1 MSEETME
8 RALEPHPAPPILYIW
23 DQKPRRQVV
32 RAALIFAN
40 PAKQARSLSFNI
52 GSDFMA
58 YFLGHSIPFEK
69 FS

>member
-1 MSEETME
+1 MPEETME
-8 RALEPHPAPPILYIW
+8 RAWEPHPAPPILYIW

>member
-1 MSEETME
+1 MSVETME
-8 RALEPHPAPPILYIW
+8 RAWEPHPAPPILYIW

-40 PAKQARSLSFNI
+40 PAKQAKFLYFNMS
-52 GSDFMA
+52 SDFMA

-69 FS
+69 LF